1 MIEIERPYALY
12 ALFILIPVIIITIR
26 NYVKLFNSIKKCY
39 VGSAD
44 SKSFTILKRLR
55 FSFIGKNLCR
65 VFSFICIILAYS
77 GLSWGMRTI
86 PIPKNGNAVS
96 MVFDISYSMMADDAP
111 GNITR
116 LSSATMYAS
125 ELLERMKGTAVSVVL
140 AKGSGV
146 IAVPMTEDFSSIYPL
161 LSCISP
167 SYMSSA
173 GTSLGEGVLTAIRSF
188 PVQSSKASS
197 IWLFTDGEETDGKLS
212 EAISEATKYG
222 ISVMIIGFGNERE
235 TECLAGDGKTY
246 IKTALRTQR
255 IKDAIE
261 AAKAKRVLIGHQRFS
276 KMANVEYI
284 DSTEI
289 GSALKLLNEINFPSQ
304 KNKEE
309 EKKQQFA
316 YEVESVPRHNLFM
329 ALALIL
335 FITSFIFA
343 EFDFSILK
351 TKTEKKYSNIKKSST
366 LLSIFTII
374 ILFSSCNEKIE
385 GAKTVLQS
393 TWNWHQKKYR
403 QATAGFINAI
413 EEAQQTGDKE
423 LEMHALY
430 GLATTYLMQN
440 ELDAAEERYKQISP
454 DASDSLKF
462 AALYNAGIIAHRK
475 GNYEDAAQL
484 FKKALEIDSSNENAK
499 INLELSNQQKDVM
512 AHEGQTQVTP
522 VSSTP
527 SSKTVEDA
535 VFSVIQE
542 NDKKQWINQQT
553 EDSSNGAEDF

>member
-12 ALFILIPVIIITIR
+12 SLLILIPALLITIR
-26 NYVKLFNSIKKCY
+26 NYSKLFNSIKKCY
-39 VGSAD
+39 VGATD
-44 SKSFTILKRLR
+44 SKNFKILRRLR
-55 FSFIGKNLCR
+55 FSFIGKTLCR
-65 VFSFICIILAYS
+65 IFAFICIILAYS

-167 SYMSSA
+167 SYMSAA
-173 GTSLGEGVLTAIRSF
+173 GTSLGEGMLTAIRSF
-188 PVQSSKASS
+188 PMQSSKASS

-246 IKTALRTQR
+246 IKTALRTQH

-261 AAKAKRVLIGHQRFS
+261 AAKSKRVLIGHQRFS

-289 GSALKLLNEINFPSQ
+289 GSALKLLNEINVSNQ
-304 KNKEE
+304 KDKE

-335 FITSFIFA
+335 FITSFIVA

-351 TKTEKKYSNIKKSST
+351 NKTGKQYSNIKKSST
-366 LLSIFTII
+366 ILSLFTII
-374 ILFSSCNEKIE
+374 VLFSSCNEKIE

-413 EEAQQTGDKE
+413 EEAEQVGDKN

-440 ELDAAEERYKQISP
+440 ELDAAEERYQQISP
-454 DASDSLKF
+454 DAPDSIRF

-475 GNYEDAAQL
+475 GNYEEATKL

-499 INLELSNQQKDVM
+499 INLELSNLQKDVM
-512 AHEGQTQVTP
+512 AHEGESQVTP
-522 VSSTP
+522 ISSTP

-542 NDKKQWINQQT
+542 NDKKQWINQQS
-553 EDSSNGAEDF
+553 ENSSNGAEDF